1 MSYNHQCPADD
12 VIYRIEDGQGCVVC
26 GEGVPVNALG
36 EPSPGRTDFRTWSRA
51 NLEAFARK
59 AADENL
65 VLRND
70 LKYALASWRQAV
82 KGNLK

>member
-1 MSYNHQCPADD
+1 MSYNHQCPTDGQW
-12 VIYRIEDGQGCVVC
+12 YRILEDKGCVVC

-36 EPSPGRTDFRTWSRA
+36 EPSPGRTDFSKWTRGG
-51 NLEAFARK
+51 LEMFARE

-82 KGNLK
+82 KENLK